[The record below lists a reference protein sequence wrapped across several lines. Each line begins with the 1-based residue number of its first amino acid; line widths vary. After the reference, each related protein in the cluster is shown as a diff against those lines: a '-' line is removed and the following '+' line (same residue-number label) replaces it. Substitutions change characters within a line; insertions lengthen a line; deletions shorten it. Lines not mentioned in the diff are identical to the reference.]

1 MTSSEARPRR
11 GRAFLFC
18 RFASV
23 RSGLLLLALALVA
36 AATTEGRAE
45 PVLPAA
51 PAGAAECAAGAVAA
65 VVTELYLGR
74 SRGGRRVVSDAAWEH
89 FLAREITPRFPDG
102 LTVLDGRGQWRDGAG
117 RVVREATKVVVLVTP
132 ATGGDR
138 ATAGASREAR
148 VAAIVD
154 AYKRRFD
161 QRSVLVLTRAV
172 CAQF

>member
-1 MTSSEARPRR
+1 MT
-11 GRAFLFC
+11 
-18 RFASV
+18 
-23 RSGLLLLALALVA
+23 
-36 AATTEGRAE
+36 ATTEGRAE

-51 PAGAAECAAGAVAA
+51 LAGAAECAAGAVAA

-74 SRGGRRVVSDAAWEH
+74 SRGGRRVVSDAAWER

-102 LTVLDGRGQWRDGAG
+102 LTVLDGRGQWRDGAA

-161 QRSVLVLTRAV
+161 QRSVLVLTRMA

>member
-1 MTSSEARPRR
+1 M
-11 GRAFLFC
+11 
-18 RFASV
+18 
-23 RSGLLLLALALVA
+23 
-36 AATTEGRAE
+36 
-45 PVLPAA
+45 LPTA

-74 SRGGRRVVSDAAWEH
+74 SRGDRRVVSDAAWER

-132 ATGGDR
+132 ATAAQETTEG
-138 ATAGASREAR
+138 AGLAAASSREAR
-148 VAAIVD
+148 VAAIVA

-161 QRSVLVLTRAV
+161 QRSVLVLTRMA